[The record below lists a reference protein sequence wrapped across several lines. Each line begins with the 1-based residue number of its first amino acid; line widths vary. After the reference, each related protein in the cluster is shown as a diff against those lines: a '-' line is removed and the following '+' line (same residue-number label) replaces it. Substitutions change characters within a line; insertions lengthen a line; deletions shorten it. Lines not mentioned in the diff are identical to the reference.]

1 MRYRIKKNQTM
12 HHPNLQAVDHLAVAL
27 AVELYHPA
35 LQDEDHLAVE
45 DEEKTTS
52 PVPSETTW

>member
-1 MRYRIKKNQTM
+1 M

-45 DEEKTTS
+45 DEEKATS
-52 PVPSETTW
+52 PVPSETSW